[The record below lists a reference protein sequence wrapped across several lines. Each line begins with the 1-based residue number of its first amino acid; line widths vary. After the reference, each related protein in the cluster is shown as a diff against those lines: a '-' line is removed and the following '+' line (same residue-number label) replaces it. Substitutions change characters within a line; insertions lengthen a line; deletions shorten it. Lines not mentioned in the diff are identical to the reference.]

1 MKLHLTETLC
11 IAALILSPF
20 NAALDMFF
28 EKE

>member
-1 MKLHLTETLC
+1 MKLRSTEILC

>member
-1 MKLHLTETLC
+1 MKLRSTEIMC